1 MSKLKISK
9 SKTKTKPNAPKKK
22 LPKPQKKSNKKSLKT
37 ELNENQL
44 KAVNHESGPILVVAG
59 AGTGKTRVIT
69 ERIKHLIQDKN
80 VDPQEILALTFTE
93 KASHEMVERVG
104 DIMPLGYEEPWIYT
118 FHAFAERVLKEKG
131 IEIGLDPSYKTLP
144 DSDQWLLL
152 RKNIFEMD
160 LKYFRPLG
168 NPTKFISDILTFI
181 SKLQDENISNKDF
194 ETFVKQMKHESDEE
208 KLKYDELSYIYNE
221 YERLKLLNSGLD
233 FGNLITWVIK
243 LFKERPNIVSEYQK
257 QFKHILVDEF
267 QDTNYAQYELIKLLY
282 PIKESQKENLKEKSD
297 QRSLLVV
304 GDDSQS
310 IYKFRGAAIS
320 NILQF
325 MEDYKKAET
334 VTLIENYRST
344 QEILDPAYIL
354 IQNNNPDTLES
365 KLGISKELVS
375 MISAERKEKNSKGTK
390 TNSSVKR
397 SELKLGARPN
407 PEIIRAE
414 TLEDEVNLVVSKII
428 EILAKEHQ
436 YTFKDIAILARANN
450 HLDPFML
457 SLRKY
462 GIPYQLV
469 GNRGL
474 YDRDEVRDIL
484 AFLKI
489 IIDTKEGISLF
500 RVLNIDSLEIPYQEI
515 SNLLSQARYKKVE
528 LWEQV
533 KESKNE
539 NVQNLVK
546 TVEEF
551 QKNITKQTPTE
562 MAFNLVNSINY
573 LGMFLEEET
582 QENELCIKNLN
593 LLLKRIQ
600 KFEIDWHDQT
610 KEMPTIVD
618 LVDYFDMII
627 EAGENPAQAEIEDID
642 TVNLMTVHSA
652 KGLEFPVVFMV
663 NLVSGRFPTK
673 NRGDALKIPDELI
686 KETLPTGDEHIQ
698 EERRLFYVGM
708 TRAKKYLYLTLSKN
722 YGGKRDTIPCGFLNE
737 TGIELKDFTT
747 EELAKLPFPSEVKK
761 SFTPKIRKISE
772 LKGNKL
778 DHISYSQIDN
788 YLICPL
794 RYKYSYV
801 LNIPAPPSRSL
812 NFGDT
817 FHKTLNE
824 FHTKMMIGNKPSLE
838 DLYEIFEKNWNPLGY
853 ENEKDRKNTFEEG
866 KVILKR
872 YYEKNQNLDVKH
884 LGLEKKFVLHI
895 DGTKLKGTIDRIDKL
910 PDGSVE
916 IIDYKT
922 GKEKSQKEVDD
933 NVQMTI
939 YTMGATDALKIKPD
953 VLSLYFLNTGNKI
966 STKRTQKQVGAQRE
980 IIKDVIKNINEENFE
995 PNPGRD
1001 CMYCDF
1007 KDICPFAKKE

>member
-1 MSKLKISK
+1 MSKLKTK
-9 SKTKTKPNAPKKK
+9 TRTKTKALKKELSK
-22 LPKPQKKSNKKSLKT
+22 TQKKSNKKSLKT

-44 KAVNHESGPILVVAG
+44 KAVQHESGPILVVAG

-80 VDPQEILALTFTE
+80 IDPQEILALTFTE

-489 IIDTKEGISLF
+489 IIDTKEGVSLF

-546 TVEEF
+546 IVEEF

-600 KFEIDWHDQT
+600 KFEVDWHDQT

-673 NRGDALKIPDELI
+673 NRGDTLKIPDELI

-708 TRAKKYLYLTLSKN
+708 TRTKKYLYMTLGKN

-737 TGIELKDFTT
+737 TGIELKDFTN
-747 EELAKLPFPSEVKK
+747 EEMSKLPFPSEVKK

-801 LNIPAPPSRSL
+801 LNIPTPPSRSL

-824 FHTKMMIGNKPSLE
+824 FHSKIMSGNKPSLE
-838 DLYEIFEKNWNPLGY
+838 DFYEIFEKNWNPLGY
-853 ENEKDRKNTFEEG
+853 ENEKDRKNAFEEG

>member
-1 MSKLKISK
+1 MSKLKTK
-9 SKTKTKPNAPKKK
+9 TRTKTKALKKELSK
-22 LPKPQKKSNKKSLKT
+22 TQKKSNKKSLKT

-44 KAVNHESGPILVVAG
+44 KAVQHESGPILVVAG

-80 VDPQEILALTFTE
+80 IDPQEILALTFTE

-152 RKNIFEMD
+152 RKNIFNMD

-194 ETFVKQMKHESDEE
+194 ETFVKHMKHESDEE

-221 YERLKLLNSGLD
+221 YERLKIENSGMD
-233 FGNLITWVIK
+233 FGNLIMWVIK
-243 LFKERPNIVSEYQK
+243 LFKERPNILSEYQK

-282 PIKESQKENLKEKSD
+282 PIKECKKENLKEIPD

-344 QEILDPAYIL
+344 QEILNPAYKL

-375 MISAERKEKNSKGTK
+375 MVMKEKNSKVTK

-397 SELKLGARPN
+397 AELKLGARPN
-407 PEIIRAE
+407 PKIIRAE

-428 EILAKEHQ
+428 EILAKEPQ
-436 YTFKDIAILARANN
+436 YTFKDISILARANN

-600 KFEIDWHDQT
+600 KFEVDWHDQT

-673 NRGDALKIPDELI
+673 NRGDTLKIPDELI

-708 TRAKKYLYLTLSKN
+708 TRTKKYLYMTLGKN

-737 TGIELKDFTT
+737 TGIELKDFTN
-747 EELAKLPFPSEVKK
+747 EEMSKLPFPSEVKK

-801 LNIPAPPSRSL
+801 LNIPTPPSRSL

-824 FHTKMMIGNKPSLE
+824 FHSKIMSGNKPSLE
-838 DLYEIFEKNWNPLGY
+838 DFYEIFEKNWNPLGY
-853 ENEKDRKNTFEEG
+853 ENEKDRKNAFEEG

>member
-1 MSKLKISK
+1 MTKP
-9 SKTKTKPNAPKKK
+9 KTKVKPKTPKNETQ
-22 LPKPQKKSNKKSLKT
+22 KPQNKAVIKKPKT
-37 ELNENQL
+37 ELNKDQL
-44 KAVNHESGPILVVAG
+44 KAVTHESGPILVVAG

-69 ERIKHLIQDKN
+69 ERIKHLIQSKN

-118 FHAFAERVLKEKG
+118 FHSFAERVLKEKG
-131 IEIGLDPSYKTLP
+131 IEIGLDPSFKILP

-168 NPTKFISDILTFI
+168 NPTRFISDILVFI
-181 SKLQDENISNKDF
+181 SKLQDENISNNDF
-194 ETFVKQMKHESDEE
+194 EVFVKQMKHESDED
-208 KLKYDELSYIYNE
+208 KLKYEELSYIYNE
-221 YERLKLLNSGLD
+221 YERLKIQNSSLD
-233 FGNLITWVIK
+233 FGNLIMWVIK
-243 LFKERPNIVSEYQK
+243 LFKERPNVLSEYQK

-282 PIKESQKENLKEKSD
+282 PVKDDKKEGKKNKPTEKSN

-344 QEILDPAYIL
+344 QEILDPAYRL

-375 MISAERKEKNSKGTK
+375 MASSGMNGKDPDSTAKKAPTKKTKG
-390 TNSSVKR
+390 SQREPS
-397 SELKLGARPN
+397 

-414 TLEDEVNLVVSKII
+414 TLEDEVNLVIAKII
-428 EILAKEHQ
+428 EILAKEPQ
-436 YTFKDIAILARANN
+436 YTFRDVAILARANN

-469 GNRGL
+469 GNKGL

-484 AFLKI
+484 SFLKI

-500 RVLNIDSLEIPYQEI
+500 RVLNIDSLEIPYDEI
-515 SNLLSQARYKKVE
+515 SKLLSQARYRKVE

-533 KESKNE
+533 KESQNE
-539 NVQNLVK
+539 NVKKLVK

-562 MAFNLVNSINY
+562 MTFNLVNSIDY
-573 LGMFLEEET
+573 LSQFLEEET

-593 LLLKRIQ
+593 LFLKRIQ
-600 KFEIDWHDQT
+600 KFEVDWHDQT
-610 KEMPTIVD
+610 KEMPTVVD

-663 NLVSGRFPTK
+663 NLISGRFPTK
-673 NRGDALKIPDELI
+673 NRGDTLKIPDELI
-686 KETLPTGDEHIQ
+686 KETLPTGNEHIQ

-708 TRAKKYLYLTLSKN
+708 TRAKKYLYMTLGKN

-737 TGIELKDFTT
+737 TGVELKDFTN
-747 EELAKLPFPSEVKK
+747 EDMSKVPFPNEVKE
-761 SFTPKIRKISE
+761 SFIPKIRKISE
-772 LKGNKL
+772 IKGNKL

-801 LNIPAPPSRSL
+801 LNIPTPPSRSL

-824 FHTKMMIGNKPSLE
+824 FHSKIMHGDKPSLE

-866 KVILKR
+866 KTMLKN
-872 YYEKNQNLDVKH
+872 YYEKNKELNVKH
-884 LGLEKKFVLHI
+884 LGLEKKFVLSI

-910 PDGSVE
+910 PDGTVE

-939 YTMGATDALKIKPD
+939 YTMGSTDALKIKPD
-953 VLSLYFLNTGNKI
+953 ILSLYFLNTGNKI
-966 STKRTQKQVGAQRE
+966 STKRTDKQVEAQKE
-980 IIKDVIKNINEENFE
+980 IVKDVIKNINEENFE
-995 PNPGRD
+995 PTPGRD
-1001 CMYCDF
+1001 CTYCDF
-1007 KDICPFAKKE
+1007 KGMCPFAKKE

>member
-1 MSKLKISK
+1 MSKS
-9 SKTKTKPNAPKKK
+9 
-22 LPKPQKKSNKKSLKT
+22 KT

-44 KAVNHESGPILVVAG
+44 KAVHHKFGPILVVAG

-80 VDPQEILALTFTE
+80 IDPQEILALTFTE
-93 KASHEMVERVG
+93 KASQEMVGRVG

-131 IEIGLDPSYKTLP
+131 IEIGIDPSYRTLP

-181 SKLQDENISNKDF
+181 SKLQDENISNEDF
-194 ETFVKQMKHESDEE
+194 ETFVKHMKHESDEE

-221 YERLKLLNSGLD
+221 YERLKMENSGLD
-233 FGNLITWVIK
+233 FGNLIMWLIK
-243 LFKERPNIVSEYQK
+243 LFKERPNILSEYQK

-282 PIKESQKENLKEKSD
+282 PIKEDKKENLKEKSN

-334 VTLIENYRST
+334 ITLIENYRST
-344 QEILDPAYIL
+344 QEILDPAYKL

-375 MISAERKEKNSKGTK
+375 MVSAERKEKNSNDNETIASAKSAK
-390 TNSSVKR
+390 SRLISKI
-397 SELKLGARPN
+397 N

-428 EILAKEHQ
+428 EILAKEPQ

-489 IIDTKEGISLF
+489 IIDTKEGTSLF

-533 KESKNE
+533 KESQNE
-539 NVQNLVK
+539 NVKNLVK
-546 TVEEF
+546 IVEEF

-600 KFEIDWHDQT
+600 KFEADWHAQT

-673 NRGDALKIPDELI
+673 NRGDTLKIPDELI

-708 TRAKKYLYLTLSKN
+708 TRAKKYLYLTLGKN

-737 TGIELKDFTT
+737 TGINLKDFTN
-747 EELAKLPFPSEVKK
+747 EEISKLPFPSEVKK

-772 LKGNKL
+772 IKGNKL

-801 LNIPAPPSRSL
+801 LNIPTPPSRSL

-824 FHTKMMIGNKPSLE
+824 FHTKIMIGNKPSLE
-838 DLYEIFEKNWNPLGY
+838 DLYKIFEKNWNPLGY

-866 KVILKR
+866 KGILKK
-872 YYEKNQNLDVKH
+872 YYEKNQDLNVKH

-939 YTMGATDALKIKPD
+939 YTMGAADALKIKPD
-953 VLSLYFLNTGNKI
+953 VLSLYFLNSGNKI
-966 STKRTQKQVGAQRE
+966 STKRTQKQVDAQRE

-1001 CMYCDF
+1001 CIYCDF

>member
-1 MSKLKISK
+1 MSKS
-9 SKTKTKPNAPKKK
+9 
-22 LPKPQKKSNKKSLKT
+22 KT

-44 KAVNHESGPILVVAG
+44 KAVHHKFGPILVVAG

-80 VDPQEILALTFTE
+80 INPQEILALTFTE

-152 RKNIFEMD
+152 RKNIFNMD

-194 ETFVKQMKHESDEE
+194 ETFVKHMKHESDEE

-221 YERLKLLNSGLD
+221 YERLKIENSGMD
-233 FGNLITWVIK
+233 FGNLIMWVIK
-243 LFKERPNIVSEYQK
+243 LFKERPNILSEYQK

-282 PIKESQKENLKEKSD
+282 PIKECKKENLKEIPD

-344 QEILDPAYIL
+344 QEILNPAYKL

-375 MISAERKEKNSKGTK
+375 MVMKEKNSKVTK

-397 SELKLGARPN
+397 AELKLGARPN
-407 PEIIRAE
+407 PKIIRAE

-428 EILAKEHQ
+428 EILAKEPQ
-436 YTFKDIAILARANN
+436 YTFKDISILARANN

-673 NRGDALKIPDELI
+673 NRGDTLKIPDELI

-801 LNIPAPPSRSL
+801 LNIPTPPSRSL

-966 STKRTQKQVGAQRE
+966 STKRTQKQVEAQRE

>member
-1 MSKLKISK
+1 MEK
-9 SKTKTKPNAPKKK
+9 A
-22 LPKPQKKSNKKSLKT
+22 
-37 ELNENQL
+37 ELNKDQL
-44 KAVNHESGPILVVAG
+44 KAVKHESGPLLVVAG

-69 ERIKHLIQDKN
+69 ERIKYLIQNRN

-93 KASHEMVERVG
+93 KSSNEMVERVG

-118 FHAFAERVLKEKG
+118 FHGFAERVLKEKG

-152 RKNIFEMD
+152 RKNIFDMD

-194 ETFVKQMKHESDEE
+194 ESFAKQMKHESDED
-208 KLKYDELSYIYNE
+208 KIKYDELSYIYNE
-221 YERLKLLNSGLD
+221 YERLKLINSGLD
-233 FGNLITWVIK
+233 FGNLIMWLIK
-243 LFKERPNIVSEYQK
+243 ILKDRANILSEYQK

-282 PIKESQKENLKEKSD
+282 PTKEVPKEKSD
-297 QRSLLVV
+297 KRSLLVV

-334 VTLIENYRST
+334 VTLIKNYRST
-344 QEILDPAYIL
+344 QEILDPAYML

-365 KLGISKELVS
+365 KLGISKELRAEPS
-375 MISAERKEKNSKGTK
+375 EGSARGGLS
-390 TNSSVKR
+390 
-397 SELKLGARPN
+397 
-407 PEIIRAE
+407 PEILRAE
-414 TLEDEVNLVVSKII
+414 TLEDEVNLVISKII
-428 EILAKEHQ
+428 EVLAKEPQ

-450 HLDPFML
+450 HLEPFML

-474 YDRDEVRDIL
+474 YDRDEVRDII
-484 AFLKI
+484 AFLKL
-489 IIDTKEGISLF
+489 IIDTKDGISLF
-500 RVLNIDSLEIPYQEI
+500 RVLNIDSLEIPYEEI
-515 SNLLSQARYKKVE
+515 SNLLSQSRFKKIE

-533 KESKNE
+533 KESSNE

-546 TVEEF
+546 TVEGF
-551 QKNITKQTPTE
+551 QKNIIKQTPTE

-573 LGMFLEEET
+573 LSKFLEEET

-593 LLLKRIQ
+593 LFLKRIQ
-600 KFEIDWHDQT
+600 KFEVDWHNQT

-663 NLVSGRFPTK
+663 NLVSGRFPSR
-673 NRGDALKIPDELI
+673 NRGDTLKIPDELI

-708 TRAKKYLYLTLSKN
+708 TRAKKHLYLTLGKN

-737 TGIELKDFTT
+737 TGIDLKDLTGHDIS
-747 EELAKLPFPSEVKK
+747 KLPFPNEVKK

-772 LKGNKL
+772 IKGNKL

-801 LNIPAPPSRSL
+801 LNIPTPPSRSL

-824 FHTKMMIGNKPSLE
+824 FHSKIMFGNKPSIE
-838 DLYEIFEKNWNPLGY
+838 DLFEIFEKNWNPLGY
-853 ENEKDRKNTFEEG
+853 ENEKDRKNAFEEG
-866 KVILKR
+866 KKILKD
-872 YYEKNQNLDVKH
+872 YYEKNYDLNVKH
-884 LGLEKKFVLHI
+884 LGLEKKFVLSI

-910 PDGSVE
+910 PDGTVE

-922 GKEKSQKEVDD
+922 GKEKSQKDVDD

-939 YTMGATDALKIKPD
+939 YTMGATEALKIRPD

-966 STKRTQKQVGAQRE
+966 STKRTQKQVDAQRE

-995 PNPGRD
+995 PKPGRD

-1007 KDICPFAKKE
+1007 KGICPFAERN

>member
-1 MSKLKISK
+1 MSKS
-9 SKTKTKPNAPKKK
+9 
-22 LPKPQKKSNKKSLKT
+22 KT

-44 KAVNHESGPILVVAG
+44 KAVHHKFGPILVVAG

-80 VDPQEILALTFTE
+80 IDPQEILALTFTE

>member
-1 MSKLKISK
+1 MSKS
-9 SKTKTKPNAPKKK
+9 
-22 LPKPQKKSNKKSLKT
+22 KT

-44 KAVNHESGPILVVAG
+44 KAVHHKFGPILVVAG

-80 VDPQEILALTFTE
+80 IDPQEILALTFTE
-93 KASHEMVERVG
+93 KASQEMVGRVG

-131 IEIGLDPSYKTLP
+131 IEIGIDPSYRTLP

-181 SKLQDENISNKDF
+181 SKLQDENISNEDF
-194 ETFVKQMKHESDEE
+194 ETFVKHMKHESDEE

-221 YERLKLLNSGLD
+221 YERLKMENSGLD
-233 FGNLITWVIK
+233 FGNLIMWVIK
-243 LFKERPNIVSEYQK
+243 LFKERPNILSEYQK

-282 PIKESQKENLKEKSD
+282 PTKEDQNKDTKDLKEKSN

-334 VTLIENYRST
+334 ITLIKNYRST
-344 QEILDPAYIL
+344 QEILDPAYKL

-365 KLGISKELVS
+365 KLGISKELRAEPGAG
-375 MISAERKEKNSKGTK
+375 SARGGLS
-390 TNSSVKR
+390 
-397 SELKLGARPN
+397 

-414 TLEDEVNLVVSKII
+414 TLEDEVNLVISKII
-428 EILAKEHQ
+428 EILAKEPQ

-462 GIPYQLV
+462 GVPYQLV

-489 IIDTKEGISLF
+489 IIDTQEGISLF

-546 TVEEF
+546 IVEEF

-573 LGMFLEEET
+573 LGIFLKEET

-600 KFEIDWHDQT
+600 KFEVDWHDQT

-673 NRGDALKIPDELI
+673 NRGDTLKIPDELI

-708 TRAKKYLYLTLSKN
+708 TRAKKYLYLTLGKN

-737 TGIELKDFTT
+737 TGIDLKDFTS
-747 EELAKLPFPSEVKK
+747 EEMSKLPIPYEVKK

-772 LKGNKL
+772 IKGNKL

-801 LNIPAPPSRSL
+801 LNIPTPPSRSL

-824 FHTKMMIGNKPSLE
+824 FHSKIMSGNKPSLE

-884 LGLEKKFVLHI
+884 LGLEKKFVLNI

-966 STKRTQKQVGAQRE
+966 STKRTQKQVEAQRE

>member
-1 MSKLKISK
+1 MSKLKTK
-9 SKTKTKPNAPKKK
+9 TRTKTKALKKELSK
-22 LPKPQKKSNKKSLKT
+22 TQKKSNKKSLKT

-44 KAVNHESGPILVVAG
+44 KAVQHESGPILVVAG

-80 VDPQEILALTFTE
+80 IDPQEILALTFTE

-673 NRGDALKIPDELI
+673 NRGDTLKIPDELI

-801 LNIPAPPSRSL
+801 LNIPTPPSRSL

-966 STKRTQKQVGAQRE
+966 STKRTQKQVEAQRE

>member
-1 MSKLKISK
+1 MPKLKISK
-9 SKTKTKPNAPKKK
+9 SKTKTKPNAPKKE

-44 KAVNHESGPILVVAG
+44 KAVNHESGPMLVVAG

-93 KASHEMVERVG
+93 KASQEMVGRVG

-131 IEIGLDPSYKTLP
+131 IEIGLDPSYRTIP

-152 RKNIFEMD
+152 RKNIFDMD

-194 ETFVKQMKHESDEE
+194 EIFVKQMKHESDEE

-221 YERLKLLNSGLD
+221 YERLKIQNSCLD
-233 FGNLITWVIK
+233 FGNLIMWLIK
-243 LFKERPNIVSEYQK
+243 LFKDRPNILSEYQK

-282 PIKESQKENLKEKSD
+282 PIKEDLKENLKEKPE

-325 MEDYKKAET
+325 MEDYKKAEN

-344 QEILDPAYIL
+344 QEILDPAYKL

-365 KLGISKELVS
+365 KLGISKELRAEPGAG
-375 MISAERKEKNSKGTK
+375 SARGGLS
-390 TNSSVKR
+390 
-397 SELKLGARPN
+397 

-428 EILAKEHQ
+428 EILAKEPQ

-484 AFLKI
+484 AFLKL

-500 RVLNIDSLEIPYQEI
+500 RVLNIDSLEIPYEEI
-515 SNLLSQARYKKVE
+515 SNLLSQSRFKKVE
-528 LWEQV
+528 LWKQV

-546 TVEEF
+546 IVEEF

-562 MAFNLVNSINY
+562 MAFNLVNTINY
-573 LGMFLEEET
+573 LGKFLEEET

-593 LLLKRIQ
+593 LLLKRVQ

-663 NLVSGRFPTK
+663 NLISGRFPSK
-673 NRGDALKIPDELI
+673 NRSDTLKIPDELI
-686 KETLPTGDEHIQ
+686 KETLPTGNEHIQ

-708 TRAKKYLYLTLSKN
+708 TRAKRYLYLTLGKN

-737 TGIELKDFTT
+737 TGIDLKDFTSD
-747 EELAKLPFPSEVKK
+747 EMSKLPFPSEVKK

-801 LNIPAPPSRSL
+801 LNIPTPPSRSL

-824 FHTKMMIGNKPSLE
+824 FHTKIMFGNKPTLE
-838 DLYEIFEKNWNPLGY
+838 NLFEIFEKNWNPLGY
-853 ENEKDRKNTFEEG
+853 ENEKDRKNAFEEG
-866 KVILKR
+866 KKILKD
-872 YYEKNQNLDVKH
+872 YYEKNKGLDAKH
-884 LGLEKKFVLHI
+884 LGLEKKFVLSI

-910 PDGSVE
+910 SDGTVE

-922 GKEKSQKEVDD
+922 GKEKSQKDVDN

-939 YTMGATDALKIKPD
+939 YTMGATEALKIKPD

-966 STKRTQKQVGAQRE
+966 STKRTQKQVEAQRE
-980 IIKDVIKNINEENFE
+980 IIKDVIKNIKEENFE
-995 PNPGRD
+995 PKPGRD

-1007 KDICPFAKKE
+1007 KEICPFAEKG

>member
-1 MSKLKISK
+1 MSK
-9 SKTKTKPNAPKKK
+9 SKTKSEIKKPKSKTH
-22 LPKPQKKSNKKSLKT
+22 KPQNKTEEKKLKT

-44 KAVNHESGPILVVAG
+44 KAVRHESGPILVVAG

-69 ERIKHLIQDKN
+69 ERIKHLIQDKK

-160 LKYFRPLG
+160 LRYFRPLG

-194 ETFVKQMKHESDEE
+194 EAFVKQMKHESDEE
-208 KLKYDELSYIYNE
+208 KIKYDELSYIYNE

-233 FGNLITWVIK
+233 FGNLIMWVIK
-243 LFKERPNIVSEYQK
+243 LFKDRPNILSEYQK

-282 PIKESQKENLKEKSD
+282 PTKEGQNKDTKNLKEKSN

-334 VTLIENYRST
+334 ITLIKNYRST
-344 QEILDPAYIL
+344 QEILDPAYKL

-365 KLGISKELVS
+365 KLGISKELRAEPGAG
-375 MISAERKEKNSKGTK
+375 SASGGL
-390 TNSSVKR
+390 S
-397 SELKLGARPN
+397 

-428 EILAKEHQ
+428 EILAKEPQ

-474 YDRDEVRDIL
+474 YDRDEVRDII

-500 RVLNIDSLEIPYQEI
+500 RVLNIDSLEIPYEEI
-515 SNLLSQARYKKVE
+515 SNLLSQSRFKKVE

-546 TVEEF
+546 IVEEF

-663 NLVSGRFPTK
+663 NLISGRFPSK
-673 NRGDALKIPDELI
+673 NRSDTLKIPDELI
-686 KETLPTGDEHIQ
+686 KETLPTGNEHVQ

-708 TRAKKYLYLTLSKN
+708 TRAKKYLYLTLGKN
-722 YGGKRDTIPCGFLNE
+722 YGGKRDTTPCGFLNE
-737 TGIELKDFTT
+737 TEIELKDFTT

-761 SFTPKIRKISE
+761 SFTPKIRKIKE

-801 LNIPAPPSRSL
+801 LNIPTPPSRSL

-824 FHTKMMIGNKPSLE
+824 FHSKIMFGNKPSLE
-838 DLYEIFEKNWNPLGY
+838 DFYEIFEKNWNPLGY
-853 ENEKDRKNTFEEG
+853 ENEKDRKNAFEEG
-866 KVILKR
+866 KKILKD
-872 YYEKNQNLDVKH
+872 YYEKNKDLDVKH
-884 LGLEKKFVLHI
+884 LGLEKKFVLSI

-922 GKEKSQKEVDD
+922 GKEKSQKDVDD

-953 VLSLYFLNTGNKI
+953 VLSLYFLNTGNKV
-966 STKRTQKQVGAQRE
+966 STKRTQKQVDAQRE

-995 PNPGRD
+995 PKPGRD

-1007 KDICPFAKKE
+1007 KDICPFAKRE

>member
-1 MSKLKISK
+1 MSE
-9 SKTKTKPNAPKKK
+9 SKTKTKLKTSKNKTQKSQNKTEAKK
-22 LPKPQKKSNKKSLKT
+22 LKT

-44 KAVNHESGPILVVAG
+44 KAVQHESGPMLVVAG

-194 ETFVKQMKHESDEE
+194 ETFVKQMKHESDED
-208 KLKYDELSYIYNE
+208 KLKYDELSYIYSE
-221 YERLKLLNSGLD
+221 YERLKLVNSGLD
-233 FGNLITWVIK
+233 FGNLIMWLIK
-243 LFKERPNIVSEYQK
+243 LFIDRPNILSDYQK
-257 QFKHILVDEF
+257 QFKHILIDEF

-282 PIKESQKENLKEKSD
+282 PTKVKGEKNPKEKSNP
-297 QRSLLVV
+297 RSLLVV

-334 VTLIENYRST
+334 VTLIKNYRST
-344 QEILDPAYIL
+344 QEILDPAYKL

-365 KLGISKELVS
+365 KLGISKELRAEPGVG
-375 MISAERKEKNSKGTK
+375 SARGGLS
-390 TNSSVKR
+390 
-397 SELKLGARPN
+397 

-428 EILAKEHQ
+428 EILAKEPQ

-484 AFLKI
+484 AFLKL

-500 RVLNIDSLEIPYQEI
+500 RVLNIDSLDIPYQEI
-515 SNLLSQARYKKVE
+515 SNLLSQSRFKKVE

-546 TVEEF
+546 IVEEF

-562 MAFNLVNSINY
+562 MAFNLVNTINY
-573 LGMFLEEET
+573 LGKFLEEET

-593 LLLKRIQ
+593 LLLKRVQ

-663 NLVSGRFPTK
+663 NLISGRFPSK
-673 NRGDALKIPDELI
+673 NRSDTLKIPDELI
-686 KETLPTGDEHIQ
+686 KETLPTGNEHIQ

-708 TRAKKYLYLTLSKN
+708 TRAKRYLYLTLGKN

-737 TGIELKDFTT
+737 TGIDLKDFTSD
-747 EELAKLPFPSEVKK
+747 EMSKLPFPSEVKK

-801 LNIPAPPSRSL
+801 LNIPTPPSRSL

-824 FHTKMMIGNKPSLE
+824 FHTKIMFGNKPTLE
-838 DLYEIFEKNWNPLGY
+838 NLFEIFEKNWNPLGY

-866 KVILKR
+866 KGILKK
-872 YYEKNQNLDVKH
+872 YYEKNQDLNVKH

-966 STKRTQKQVGAQRE
+966 STKRTQKQVDAQRE